1 MASSSEKAV
10 MVLAIDEHEHS
21 SYALGWTLDRFFTP
35 FGSDAPFKLV
45 LVNAKSSPPVAVSM
59 AGPGALGTEF
69 FPTVEVQLKQLADQ
83 ITEKARQ
90 ICASKLVHE
99 VAVEVIEGDARNVLC
114 DAVER
119 HQASVLVLGSHG
131 YGAIKRAVIGSVSDH
146 CAHHARCSV
155 MIVKKPK
162 IKR

>member
-1 MASSSEKAV
+1 MAGSSEKAV

-90 ICASKLVHE
+90 ICASKLVLLFSLFRMCTWF
-99 VAVEVIEGDARNVLC
+99 IKYYLLGEGKV
-114 DAVER
+114 
-119 HQASVLVLGSHG
+119 
-131 YGAIKRAVIGSVSDH
+131 
-146 CAHHARCSV
+146 
-155 MIVKKPK
+155 PF
-162 IKR
+162 